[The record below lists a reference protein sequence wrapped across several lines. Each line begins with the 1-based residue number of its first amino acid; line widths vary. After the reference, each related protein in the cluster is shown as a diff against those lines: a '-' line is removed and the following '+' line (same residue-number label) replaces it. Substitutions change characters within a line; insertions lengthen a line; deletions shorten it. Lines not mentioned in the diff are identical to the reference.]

1 MGHSKI
7 GLGTNKNNI
16 ADTKMHESLS
26 KVKTIGTTSFHA
38 RPSLIVSLG
47 PSINDVTQF
56 LKFKTPP
63 SPIGLWSNSRY
74 PLLSK
79 WVTSFMD
86 GPLQAKR
93 GIGKR
98 VLPRY
103 VGKLKWIFIKIS
115 LAVCNVIVCFQKKIW
130 YTYFVCKTSLVWN
143 GKCLKRFT
151 RQFQQA

>member
-56 LKFKTPP
+56 LRFKNPP
-63 SPIGLWSNSRY
+63 SPLSPLVGLWSNSRY

-86 GPLQAKR
+86 GPLHAKR

-98 VLPRY
+98 VCWKVEMNFHQNFL
-103 VGKLKWIFIKIS
+103 GS
-115 LAVCNVIVCFQKKIW
+115 LQCYCVFSKKKFGIHILCARP
-130 YTYFVCKTSLVWN
+130 V
-143 GKCLKRFT
+143 
-151 RQFQQA
+151 